1 MMNTSKLLAVALVAG
16 VPLLAGP
23 AAAAPLGHPLML
35 NDAVTSNETAPL
47 VQKVQFRRW
56 GGGGWRAG
64 WRGRGGGWWGPGLA
78 LGILGGAAIAASGPY
93 GYGYGYGPG
102 YAYAPGYD
110 YAPGYGAEPGY
121 TGGEDPAYCQQRFRS
136 YDPRS
141 GTYLGYDGLRH
152 PCP

>member
-1 MMNTSKLLAVALVAG
+1 
-16 VPLLAGP
+16 
-23 AAAAPLGHPLML
+23 
-35 NDAVTSNETAPL
+35 
-47 VQKVQFRRW
+47 
-56 GGGGWRAG
+56 
-64 WRGRGGGWWGPGLA
+64 